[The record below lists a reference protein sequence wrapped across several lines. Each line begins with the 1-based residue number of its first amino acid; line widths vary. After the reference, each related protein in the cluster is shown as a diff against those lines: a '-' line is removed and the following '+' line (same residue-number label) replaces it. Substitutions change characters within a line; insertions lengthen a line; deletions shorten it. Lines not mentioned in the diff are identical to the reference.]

1 MVATAV
7 SRTQAPAPVLR
18 SPAAPPALAPL
29 ENQGGSAIDSVPVDA
44 TKKKKISECE
54 VGILPVRTV

>member
-44 TKKKKISECE
+44 TKKKKKSLS
-54 VGILPVRTV
+54 VKWAYYL